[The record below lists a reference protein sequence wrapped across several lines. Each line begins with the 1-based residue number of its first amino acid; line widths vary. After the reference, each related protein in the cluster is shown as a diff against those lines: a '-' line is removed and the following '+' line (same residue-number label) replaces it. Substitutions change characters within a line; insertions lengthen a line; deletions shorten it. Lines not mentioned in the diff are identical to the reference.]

1 MDILGMIVIF
11 ILGAIAFNFG
21 NNNRSIAATSFGI
34 LLEIIA
40 LSYIF
45 HKLLK

>member
-21 NNNRSIAATSFGI
+21 NDHCSIAATSFGI

-40 LSYIF
+40 LSY
-45 HKLLK
+45 LELW